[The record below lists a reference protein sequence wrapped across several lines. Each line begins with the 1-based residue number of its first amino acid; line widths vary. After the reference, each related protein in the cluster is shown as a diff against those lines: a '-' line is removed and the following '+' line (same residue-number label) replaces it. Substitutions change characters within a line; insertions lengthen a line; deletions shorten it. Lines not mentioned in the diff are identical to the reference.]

1 MEQGFPVNSVVFLFH
16 LLGFGMIATLL
27 FAGPILE
34 RRFQKGETLD
44 TKVAIHRVMK
54 SVGLLSPL
62 AVVLLVATG
71 IGNMYFTGLGLFKA
85 GWLTAKIIFVAIVIV
100 NGAMTGARALK
111 RGKLLQRLASGENV
125 ANALLQMQRYNK
137 QETTFYLTQWFLI
150 LVILVLSVF
159 KPQ

>member
-1 MEQGFPVNSVVFLFH
+1 MEQGFQVNSVVFLFH
-16 LLGFGMIATLL
+16 LIGFGMIATPL

-34 RRFQKGETLD
+34 RKFQKGETLE
-44 TKVAIHRVMK
+44 TKVAILRVMK

-62 AVVLLVATG
+62 AVLLLIATG
-71 IGNMYFTGLGLFKA
+71 IGNMYFKQLGPFSE
-85 GWLTAKIIFVAIVIV
+85 GWLTAKLIFVAIVIV

-111 RGKLLQRLASGENV
+111 RGKLLERLARGENV
-125 ANALLQMQRYNK
+125 PNALPQMQRYNK
-137 QETTFYLTQWFLI
+137 QQTTFYLTQWFLI

>member
-16 LLGFGMIATLL
+16 LVGFGMIATLL

-34 RRFQKGETLD
+34 RKFQKGETLD
-44 TKVAIHRVMK
+44 TKMAILRVMK

-62 AVVLLVATG
+62 AVLLLIATG
-71 IGNMYFTGLGLFKA
+71 IGNMYFTDLGLFKA
-85 GWLTAKIIFVAIVIV
+85 GWLTAKIVFVAIVIV
-100 NGAMTGARALK
+100 NGAMTGMRARK
-111 RGKLLQRLASGENV
+111 RAKLLERLARGENV
-125 ANALLQMQRYNK
+125 PDALPQMQRFNK
-137 QETTFYLTQWFLI
+137 QQTTFYLTQWVLI